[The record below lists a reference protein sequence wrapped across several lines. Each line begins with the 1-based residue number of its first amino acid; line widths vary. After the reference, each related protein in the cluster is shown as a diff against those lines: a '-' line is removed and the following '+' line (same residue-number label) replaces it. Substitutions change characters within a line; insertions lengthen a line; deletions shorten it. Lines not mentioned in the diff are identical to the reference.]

1 MPYECFDL
9 TCSSLRSN
17 ASLMSLTDSLG
28 DENLAEAGATPWRI
42 LSDIPASPLGV
53 SRDVESACVPDSGA
67 SSLEVVGTP
76 LLAFSFGEGLW
87 GLTVASLSCE
97 TLGCG
102 DGWRRSAGGVEA
114 YMLEVELLE
123 LLLGG
128 GGRGGVVFTAF
139 SRLLKLPDEL
149 LD

>member
-1 MPYECFDL
+1 
-9 TCSSLRSN
+9 
-17 ASLMSLTDSLG
+17 MSLTDSLG
-28 DENLAEAGATPWRI
+28 EENLAEAGATPWRI

-53 SRDVESACVPDSGA
+53 SKDVESACVPDSRA
-67 SSLEVVGTP
+67 SSLEAVGTP
-76 LLAFSFGEGLW
+76 LLAFTSVEGLW

-97 TLGCG
+97 ILGCG
-102 DGWRRSAGGVEA
+102 EGWRRSAGAVEA

-128 GGRGGVVFTAF
+128 GGRGGVALTAF
-139 SRLLKLPDEL
+139 SRPPALLDEL